1 MATLRK
7 LAMAA
12 VLTAALAAALASPA
26 TAKTL
31 RIGLAEDPDIL
42 DPTLARTFVG
52 RIVFASLCDKLFD
65 ITADLK
71 IVPQLA
77 TSYAWAADNMAVT
90 LKLREGV
97 LFHDG
102 TPFDAEAVKFN
113 IERHLTMKGSNRKG
127 EISAIKSV
135 AVIDPHTVRFDLASP
150 FAPLLAQLTDRA
162 GMMVSPTAAKAAG
175 ESFGAHPVCA
185 GPFKFVERVAQ
196 DRIVAEKFAQYW
208 DKDHVFIDR
217 VEYRPIPDA
226 AVRVAN
232 LQAGSLD
239 FIERLQ
245 PTDVAAVR
253 KDAKLAT
260 ASIPE
265 IGYIGITVNSANG
278 DKGKNPLGQDARV
291 REALSLA
298 IDRQALMQVVYN
310 GEFLAGNQPFSPES
324 PWYDKSFPVPARDL
338 AKAKELLKAAGQPN
352 PTIDYMVPTTSD
364 DQQIAQVIQAMAREA
379 GIDLKLQAVEFA
391 TSLDRAERG
400 DFQAYQIGW
409 SGRVDPDGNL
419 YIFLS
424 CKGSQNSGHYCN
436 PEFDKLLDEARS
448 TIDPAARKQL
458 YDQAIT
464 VMQHDLPI
472 IYLYNRRWIYG
483 FSKKLAGFTPFPDG
497 LVRVKDLKLE

>member
-1 MATLRK
+1 MRWITRIA
-7 LAMAA
+7 AAA
-12 VLTAALAAALASPA
+12 VLATALASGA
-26 TAKTL
+26 SAKTL

-65 ITADLK
+65 ITPDLQ

-77 TSYAWAADNMAVT
+77 TSYAWAPDNKSVT
-90 LKLREGV
+90 FKLRQGV
-97 LFHDG
+97 LFQDG

-127 EISAIKSV
+127 EISAV
-135 AVIDPHTVRFDLASP
+135 AGVDVIDPHTVRLNLSAP

-162 GMMVSPTAAKAAG
+162 GMMVSPTAAKAEG
-175 ESFGAHPVCA
+175 EAFGAHPVCA

-196 DRIVAEKFAQYW
+196 DRIVVEKFDKYW

-217 VEYRPIPDA
+217 IEYRPIVDA

-232 LQAGSLD
+232 LEAGSLD

-245 PTDVAAVR
+245 PTDVPRVR
-253 KDAKLAT
+253 KNPNLAV
-260 ASIPE
+260 ASIAE
-265 IGYIGITVNSANG
+265 IGYIGITVNIANG
-278 DKGKNPLGQDARV
+278 EKGKNPLGESAKV

-310 GEFLAGNQPFSPES
+310 GEYLAGNQPFSPMS
-324 PWYDKSFPVPARDL
+324 PWYDKANPVPKRDL
-338 AKAKELLKAAGQPN
+338 AKAKALLKEAGQPH
-352 PTIDYMVPTTSD
+352 PTIELMVPTTSD
-364 DQQIAQVIQAMAREA
+364 DQQVAQVLQAMAAEA
-379 GIDLKLQAVEFA
+379 GIDLKIQAVEFA

-419 YIFLS
+419 YLFLA
-424 CKGSQNSGHYCN
+424 CKGSLNYGHYCN
-436 PEFDKLLDEARS
+436 PELDKLLADGRS
-448 TIDPAARKQL
+448 TIDPAARKKI
-458 YDQAIT
+458 YDRLDVIAQR
-464 VMQHDLPI
+464 DLPI
-472 IYLYNRRWIYG
+472 IYLYNRRWTYG
-483 FSKKLAGFTPFPDG
+483 YSKKLTGFSPYPDG
-497 LVRVKDLKLE
+497 LVRVTGLKLE